1 MFIFLFFHSKRLTF
15 QYLTCS
21 NSWLKSWRV
30 NLPVSGPIWFIQIR
44 ISIFAVAQIVAP
56 LATEQWVR
64 RTYEVTSSSGYVIS
78 HPRYPFGRYERQTR
92 AEIHLDVSEQEAVYG
107 FNVTFLDADIQSD
120 CNKDY
125 VMIET
130 DDLTIIDCWCA
141 ADITMKGLKPSF
153 YNTTNLTI
161 RFITDSP
168 EERNGFL
175 LFYQSMSQKITFFQV
190 EIKIISDD

>member
-1 MFIFLFFHSKRLTF
+1 M
-15 QYLTCS
+15 
-21 NSWLKSWRV
+21 
-30 NLPVSGPIWFIQIR
+30 
-44 ISIFAVAQIVAP
+44 AQIVAP

-175 LFYQSMSQKITFFQV
+175 LFYQSMSQKIHLLSSRKQNHH
-190 EIKIISDD
+190 